1 MQYTGAATSSD
12 RSFTIGTGGATLDA
26 SGTGAVTFSNPS
38 APVFSEPNQART
50 ITLTGVNTG
59 SNTLATLLSDNGTG
73 ATTLLK
79 GGTGTW
85 AINGANTYTG
95 GTTITGGTL
104 KVNNATA
111 SGTGTGAVTVGSGAA
126 LGGFGK
132 ITGPVT
138 IHSGAHLA
146 PGDGVGTLTVG
157 NLSLSAGA
165 VLDYEFTLN
174 SGNDLVAVTLPG
186 GLTLNNAGFNLFAAG
201 STTRWTNP
209 GTYNLLQYSGTLGGS
224 GIAGL
229 SVLNPQSG
237 LQYSFGNTGSFV
249 TLTITSPRRHSPLG
263 LALPAEAGIL
273 LVIGAAAFPMA
284 RMQSRHLARR

>member
-1 MQYTGAATSSD
+1 M
-12 RSFTIGTGGATLDA
+12 
-26 SGTGAVTFSNPS
+26 TFSNPS
-38 APVFSEPNQART
+38 APVFSEPNQTRT
-50 ITLTGVNTG
+50 ITLTGVSSG

-73 ATTLLK
+73 ATTLVK
-79 GGTGTW
+79 NGTGTW

-138 IHSGAHLA
+138 INSGAHLA

-209 GTYNLLQYSGTLGGS
+209 APTTCFSTP
-224 GIAGL
+224 AR
-229 SVLNPQSG
+229 SV
-237 LQYSFGNTGSFV
+237 
-249 TLTITSPRRHSPLG
+249 
-263 LALPAEAGIL
+263 
-273 LVIGAAAFPMA
+273 GAASRDFPFLIHRA
-284 RMQSRHLARR
+284 ACNIALAIPEAL